1 MVLPRRSLSL
11 ETAAM
16 VHWLACKRGF
26 WAACYWLDHLNCML
40 PVRREVHQMA
50 ANASFSIQIRHD
62 GALIRGI
69 GREWRLRGAWSRQA
83 IPARLLWGLD
93 RKHRD
98 DFHAAAKLR
107 WAHWLRGPWAH
118 WSIGRCSQCSIYDST
133 LLGVCAAFYFFLFLT
148 TVFAA
153 SLLLHQTA
161 TPCVKSIRSFR
172 SFAPTF
178 VDLHI
183 PLFIYPPCES
193 KTQALVGFDTEKVLR
208 TNLSRRD
215 SHPTL
220 LTEPI
225 YTASI

>member
-1 MVLPRRSLSL
+1 MSTLATQPRHHNPQSRILTPDAPDARPQSNRHKGGNEMVLPRRSLSL

-40 PVRREVHQMA
+40 PVRREVHQIA

-69 GREWRLRGAWSRQA
+69 GRERRLRGAWSRQA

-107 WAHWLRGPWAH
+107 WAHWLRGRWAH
-118 WSIGRCSQCSIYDST
+118 WSIGRCSQSRYMIPPSWGCALPSISSCSSPP
-133 LLGVCAAFYFFLFLT
+133 
-148 TVFAA
+148 
-153 SLLLHQTA
+153 SLLHLCCCT
-161 TPCVKSIRSFR
+161 K
-172 SFAPTF
+172 
-178 VDLHI
+178 L
-183 PLFIYPPCES
+183 PL
-193 KTQALVGFDTEKVLR
+193 LV
-208 TNLSRRD
+208 
-215 SHPTL
+215 
-220 LTEPI
+220 
-225 YTASI
+225 